1 MLKLCEVIGGT
12 IQVGLTKVR
21 NQGKPLNYSEIEV
34 LFCTNLEQVFKRMA
48 TDLDTH
54 LSMMQKRLT

>member
-12 IQVGLTKVR
+12 IQVGLTEVR
-21 NQGKPLNYSEIEV
+21 NEGKPLNYSEIEV
-34 LFCTNLEQVFKRMA
+34 LFCTNLEQVFKRKA

-54 LSMMQKRLT
+54 LSAM